1 VSSGPEAEARSDTGA
16 RTRFPTKYVGV
27 RGELPEDAVKS
38 AASSKTPSAD
48 GDAYGCSGGD
58 VGAAAATERD
68 QLAVDHLLDE
78 GSTAAAARPGS
89 ALLAH
94 VVDVLRAV
102 LDGVSDV
109 SAVHALAVANQHD
122 EPNRDANG
130 LKVNFIFVRRIT
142 VDPSCASPGGGHSGA

>member
-1 VSSGPEAEARSDTGA
+1 MVSGRDVA
-16 RTRFPTKYVGV
+16 
-27 RGELPEDAVKS
+27 
-38 AASSKTPSAD
+38 AASP
-48 GDAYGCSGGD
+48 
-58 VGAAAATERD
+58 TERD

-89 ALLAH
+89 ASLAH
-94 VVDVLRAV
+94 VVDARRAV

-122 EPNRDANG
+122 EPNRDADA

-142 VDPSCASPGGGHSGA
+142 FDPAVALGPALQSKVRRRIAK